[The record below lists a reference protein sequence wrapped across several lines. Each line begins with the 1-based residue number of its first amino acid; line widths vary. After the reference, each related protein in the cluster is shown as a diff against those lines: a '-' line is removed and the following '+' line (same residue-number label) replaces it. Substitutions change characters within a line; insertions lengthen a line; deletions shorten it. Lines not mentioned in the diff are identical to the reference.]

1 MKDWNIIFG
10 PRIPRGLLITEK
22 MRFALPTLIL
32 GFAALLLLISIFLP
46 YWELTLMA
54 PQYPQGL
61 KMETY
66 VNRVAGDVDE
76 IDGLNHYIGMRSLK
90 EAAELERSLSI
101 IMIAALVLL
110 VIGSIYTHSP
120 FALFFTVPAILYPL
134 LFLGDLYF
142 WMHDFGM
149 HLDPHAP
156 LSNAVKPF
164 VPPLLGEGFVG
175 QFKTVASWHVGLFM
189 SFAASVLIIVGLFYH
204 RKAYKPL
211 MEMHL
216 KNLAAGK
223 VNEI

>member
-1 MKDWNIIFG
+1 MKDWNLILG
-10 PRIPRGLLITEK
+10 PRIPRGLLLKEK
-22 MRFALPTLIL
+22 KRFALPTLIL
-32 GFAALLLLISIFLP
+32 GLAAFLLLISIFLP
-46 YWELTLMA
+46 YWQLTLMA

-61 KMETY
+61 KMEAY
-66 VNRVAGDVDE
+66 VNHVAGDVDE

-101 IMIAALVLL
+101 LMIGALVLL
-110 VIGSIYTHSP
+110 IIGSIYTHSP
-120 FALFFTVPAILYPL
+120 FALFFTVPAILYPV

-164 VPPLLGEGFVG
+164 VPPLIGEGFVG
-175 QFKTVASWHVGLFM
+175 QFKTIASWQVGLFM
-189 SFAASVLIIVGLFYH
+189 SLAASVLIIAGLYYH

-211 MEMHL
+211 MEMQFE
-216 KNLAAGK
+216 NLSSEK
-223 VNEI
+223 I

>member
-1 MKDWNIIFG
+1 MKDWNLIFG
-10 PRIPRGLLITEK
+10 PRIPKGLLIEEK
-22 MRFALPTLIL
+22 KRFALPTLIL

-46 YWELTLMA
+46 YWELTLLA

-61 KMETY
+61 KMEAY
-66 VNRVAGDVDE
+66 VNHVSGDVDE

-90 EAAELERSLSI
+90 EAAELERSLSLL
-101 IMIAALVLL
+101 MIGALVLL

-120 FALFFTVPAILYPL
+120 FALFFTVPAILYPAV
-134 LFLGDLYF
+134 FLGDLYF

-156 LSNAVKPF
+156 LSGAVKPF

-175 QFKTVASWHVGLFM
+175 QFKTIASWQIGLFM
-189 SFAASVLIIVGLFYH
+189 SIAATLLIIIGLYYH

-211 MEMHL
+211 MEMQF
-216 KNLAAGK
+216 KNIIAEK
-223 VNEI
+223 V